1 MQRRST
7 ASVFFLSLH
16 FVLKKSMMKRII
28 AIFLVC
34 ILALQT
40 VQSQTKDTLATGNAK
55 AKKEQKD
62 LVFRDRLIMDIYHTF
77 WMNMPTEVTHL
88 KFDPGFNISAIWDF
102 KIKEKPL
109 ALGLGVGVSYY
120 TQFSN
125 ALLQYDK
132 EDDIMRYYVL
142 SESVK
147 YKLLKMN
154 YLNVNIPLE
163 FRYRNP
169 NGFKFTVGAR
179 VGLICEISQ
188 KYKGQD
194 PLTVSDTAMYKNLH
208 IEHKMKYNVD
218 VYARIGWKFIN
229 AYYSFQPTPL
239 FTVGKGPKICP
250 MSVGISLSIF

>member
-1 MQRRST
+1 MGLQLMAQT
-7 ASVFFLSLH
+7 EETPYTG
-16 FVLKKSMMKRII
+16 KEKSE
-28 AIFLVC
+28 
-34 ILALQT
+34 
-40 VQSQTKDTLATGNAK
+40 
-55 AKKEQKD
+55 KESKQV
-62 LVFRDRLIMDIYHTF
+62 VFRDRLIMDIYHTF

-120 TQFSN
+120 TQYSN
-125 ALLQYDK
+125 ALLRYD
-132 EDDIMRYYVL
+132 ETDDIMRYYVL
-142 SESVK
+142 SENVK

-163 FRYRNP
+163 FRYRHE
-169 NGFKFTVGAR
+169 NGFKFTVGVRA
-179 VGLICEISQ
+179 GLICEVSQ
-188 KYKGQD
+188 KYKGQV
-194 PLTVSDTAMYKNLH
+194 PETASDTTMYKNLRF
-208 IEHKMKYNVD
+208 ENKMKYNVD

>member
-1 MQRRST
+1 MLCI
-7 ASVFFLSLH
+7 SVLQ
-16 FVLKKSMMKRII
+16 VLNAQPLKNPY
-28 AIFLVC
+28 
-34 ILALQT
+34 T
-40 VQSQTKDTLATGNAK
+40 TPKDTTTDEPLV
-55 AKKEQKD
+55 
-62 LVFRDRLIMDIYHTF
+62 VFRDRLIMDIYHTF
-77 WMNMPTEVTHL
+77 WMNMPTEVTHM
-88 KFDPGFNISAIWDF
+88 KFDPGFTVSAIWDF
-102 KIKEKPL
+102 KIKEKPI
-109 ALGLGVGVSYY
+109 AIGLGVGVSYY
-120 TQFSN
+120 TQYSN
-125 ALLQYDK
+125 ALLQYDQ

-142 SESVK
+142 SENVK

-154 YLNVNIPLE
+154 YLNVNIPVE

-169 NGFKFTVGAR
+169 NGFKFSVGAR
-179 VGLICEISQ
+179 VGLVCEVSQ

>member
-1 MQRRST
+1 MGLQLMAQT
-7 ASVFFLSLH
+7 EETPYTG
-16 FVLKKSMMKRII
+16 KEKSE
-28 AIFLVC
+28 
-34 ILALQT
+34 
-40 VQSQTKDTLATGNAK
+40 
-55 AKKEQKD
+55 KESKPV
-62 LVFRDRLIMDIYHTF
+62 VFRDRLIMDIYHTF

-120 TQFSN
+120 TQYSN
-125 ALLQYDK
+125 ALLRYD
-132 EDDIMRYYVL
+132 ETDDIMRYYVL
-142 SESVK
+142 SENVK

-163 FRYRNP
+163 FRYRHE
-169 NGFKFTVGAR
+169 NGFKFTVGVRA
-179 VGLICEISQ
+179 GLICEVSQ
-188 KYKGQD
+188 KYKGQV
-194 PLTVSDTAMYKNLH
+194 PETASDTTMYKNLRF
-208 IEHKMKYNVD
+208 ENKMKYNVD

>member
-1 MQRRST
+1 MIKRFI
-7 ASVFFLSLH
+7 VLSLICCMG
-16 FVLKKSMMKRII
+16 LQLMAQTEETPYTGKEKSE
-28 AIFLVC
+28 
-34 ILALQT
+34 
-40 VQSQTKDTLATGNAK
+40 
-55 AKKEQKD
+55 KESKPV
-62 LVFRDRLIMDIYHTF
+62 VFRDRLIMDIYHTF

-120 TQFSN
+120 TQYSN
-125 ALLQYDK
+125 ALLRYD
-132 EDDIMRYYVL
+132 ETDDIMRYYVL
-142 SESVK
+142 SENVK

-163 FRYRNP
+163 FRYRHE
-169 NGFKFTVGAR
+169 NGFKFTVGVRA
-179 VGLICEISQ
+179 GLICEVSQ
-188 KYKGQD
+188 KYKGQV
-194 PLTVSDTAMYKNLH
+194 PETASDTTMYKNLRF
-208 IEHKMKYNVD
+208 ENKMKYNVD

>member
-1 MQRRST
+1 
-7 ASVFFLSLH
+7 
-16 FVLKKSMMKRII
+16 MMKRII

-40 VQSQTKDTLATGNAK
+40 VQSQTRDTLNTGNAK
-55 AKKEQKD
+55 AKKEQKPE
-62 LVFRDRLIMDIYHTF
+62 VFRDRLIMDIYHTF

-120 TQFSN
+120 TQYSN

-142 SESVK
+142 SENVK

-179 VGLICEISQ
+179 IGLICEISQ

-194 PLTVSDTAMYKNLH
+194 PLTISDTAMYKNLH

>member
-1 MQRRST
+1 MQRRPT

-16 FVLKKSMMKRII
+16 FILKNCMMKRII

-40 VQSQTKDTLATGNAK
+40 VQSQTRDTLSTGNGK
-55 AKKEQKD
+55 AKQEQPV
-62 LVFRDRLIMDIYHTF
+62 VFRDRLIMDIYHTF

-120 TQFSN
+120 TQYSN

-142 SESVK
+142 SDNIK

-179 VGLICEISQ
+179 VGLVCEVSQ